1 MNNASKKSAFRGW
14 WILAL
19 STVAIALTGPGQTI
33 GVSSFIDEITTD
45 LRLTDTTVST
55 AYLVGTITG
64 SLAMPA
70 IGRWIDRRGV
80 KFTMIIIATLF
91 SAAVAHMGLVQNLT
105 GLIFGFIGIRML
117 GQGALSL
124 VSQTS
129 IALWFD
135 QRRGLAFGISMTIS
149 AGMMATAPIL
159 LTALI
164 EAVGWRWA
172 WAIAGSVVFILIV
185 PATAIF
191 MADRPETLGQHP
203 DGRATSSADS
213 GIQKP
218 QYTVFEALHTSA
230 FWVLTLV
237 MVVSSLL
244 ITGLTFHH
252 FALMTSSGL
261 TTSQAAAIFIPQIAG
276 TIGAGFIWA
285 SLSDKVS
292 ARFLLITCQ
301 LSLAAA
307 HISYIWVSPG
317 FTAALYSLLL
327 GVNGGSIRALT
338 SVLYPKWFGTANIGA
353 IRGVATAFGVG
364 ASAMGPL
371 VIAVGF
377 NLTASYS
384 QLNAL
389 LSIVPVGAMVTAA
402 FIVAPNSRKE
412 RISSGPHR

>member
-1 MNNASKKSAFRGW
+1 
-14 WILAL
+14 
-19 STVAIALTGPGQTI
+19 
-33 GVSSFIDEITTD
+33 
-45 LRLTDTTVST
+45 
-55 AYLVGTITG
+55 
-64 SLAMPA
+64 MPA
-70 IGRWIDRRGV
+70 IGHWIDRRGV

-91 SAAVAHMGLVQNLT
+91 SAAVVHMGLVQNLT

-191 MADRPETLGQHP
+191 MADRPESLGQHP
-203 DGRATSSADS
+203 DGRATSNTDS
-213 GIQKP
+213 GIKKP
-218 QYTVFEALHTSA
+218 QYTVVEALHTSA

-261 TTSQAAAIFIPQIAG
+261 TTSQAAAIFIPQIVG

-285 SLSDKVS
+285 SLSDKLS

-389 LSIVPVGAMVTAA
+389 LSIVPVCAMVAAA
-402 FIVAPNSRKE
+402 FIVAPNSRAE